1 MIQTTT
7 IDSAK
12 NVPPNTTPVF
22 CRLFQNNSSSVAVSM
37 PLGRTFFVCTRV
49 LILDES
55 MKSSNSTRLCLPGA
69 LLVVVSAERG
79 GCGVHDW
86 LVEGI
91 EENLFSRTGRGV
103 FGSWLANVAIHRIV
117 CQSERLSAVREAWWG
132 HFGYVR
138 GRQ

>member
-1 MIQTTT
+1 VVVKFDRTT
-7 IDSAK
+7 DDRFREEH
-12 NVPPNTTPVF
+12 VPPKTTPVF
-22 CRLFQNNSSSVAVSM
+22 CGLFQNNSSSVAVSM

-49 LILDES
+49 LIFGFWKS

-86 LVEGI
+86 LVRD

-103 FGSWLANVAIHRIV
+103 FGSWLANVAISE
-117 CQSERLSAVREAWWG
+117 QLSLFGPSERSPSA
-132 HFGYVR
+132 
-138 GRQ
+138 